1 MAMSKDRKTYRVEE
15 EIEEN
20 MTQEQ
25 KDFLESQR
33 E

>member
-1 MAMSKDRKTYRVEE
+1 MAMAKDRKTYRVEE
-15 EIEEN
+15 VEAN